1 MKKSQILDQ
10 IKESI
15 DKEIGTSEWMK
26 ITQDRIN
33 AFAECTED
41 RQWIHINEEMAKKS
55 PFKKTLAHGYLILSL
70 LSHFNFQNKF
80 LPDGIKMAFNY
91 GLNRVRFI
99 NPVPVGSKIRNRA
112 VLKDVIKKS
121 RHKILIVLENTVEIK
136 GQKKPAMIA
145 ESLAL
150 III

>member
-15 DKEIGTSEWMK
+15 DKEIGTSEWME

-121 RHKILIVLENTVEIK
+121 RQKILIVLENTVEIK
-136 GQKKPAMIA
+136 GQKKPAMVA

>member
-70 LSHFNFQNKF
+70 LSYFNFQNKL

-99 NPVPVGSKIRNRA
+99 NPVLVGSKIRNRA

>member
-10 IKESI
+10 IKEAI
-15 DKEIGTSEWMK
+15 GKEIGISEWME

-70 LSHFNFQNKF
+70 LSHFHFQNKF
-80 LPDGIKMAFNY
+80 LSDEIKMAFNY

-136 GQKKPAMIA
+136 GHKKPAMVA

>member
-15 DKEIGTSEWMK
+15 GKEIGISEWME

-99 NPVPVGSKIRNRA
+99 NPVPVG
-112 VLKDVIKKS
+112 
-121 RHKILIVLENTVEIK
+121 
-136 GQKKPAMIA
+136 
-145 ESLAL
+145 
-150 III
+150 

>member
-15 DKEIGTSEWMK
+15 GKEIGIS
-26 ITQDRIN
+26 
-33 AFAECTED
+33 
-41 RQWIHINEEMAKKS
+41 
-55 PFKKTLAHGYLILSL
+55 
-70 LSHFNFQNKF
+70 
-80 LPDGIKMAFNY
+80 DGIKMAFNY

-121 RHKILIVLENTVEIK
+121 RRKILIVLENTVEIK
-136 GQKKPAMIA
+136 GQKKPAMVA

>member
-15 DKEIGTSEWMK
+15 GKEIGISEWME

-136 GQKKPAMIA
+136 GQKKPAMVA

>member
-1 MKKSQILDQ
+1 MKKSKILDQ

-15 DKEIGTSEWMK
+15 GKEIGISEWME

-70 LSHFNFQNKF
+70 LSYFNFQNKF
-80 LPDGIKMAFNY
+80 LPDEIKMAFNY

-99 NPVPVGSKIRNRA
+99 NPVPVGSKIRNRT

-121 RHKILIVLENTVEIK
+121 RYKILTVLENTVEIK
-136 GQKKPAMIA
+136 GQKKPAMVA

>member
-15 DKEIGTSEWMK
+15 DKEIGTSEWME

-70 LSHFNFQNKF
+70 LSHFNFQNKL

-121 RHKILIVLENTVEIK
+121 RQKILIVLENTVEIK
-136 GQKKPAMIA
+136 GQKKPAMVA

>member
-15 DKEIGTSEWMK
+15 GKEIGISEWME

-41 RQWIHINEEMAKKS
+41 RQWIHINEKMTKKS

-136 GQKKPAMIA
+136 GQKKPAMVA

>member
-15 DKEIGTSEWMK
+15 GKEIGTSEWME

-70 LSHFNFQNKF
+70 LPHFNFQNKL

-121 RHKILIVLENTVEIK
+121 RQKILIVLENTVEIK
-136 GQKKPAMIA
+136 GQKKPAMVA